1 MRLGRRK
8 FVYFVDDIFNAHR
21 KHAFAVMEGLA
32 LGKIVLDDEKRRTQ
46 VLDLLKALAGL
57 AFPPPQST

>member
-1 MRLGRRK
+1 MAPT
-8 FVYFVDDIFNAHR
+8 F
-21 KHAFAVMEGLA
+21 AFAVMEGLA